1 LIIIVRVEVKLSP
14 SSDYEGIEPLSEW
27 THNPDDTDYDYDYDY
42 DLDSGRNV
50 PEIVLKQLESP
61 ELVVVR
67 VE

>member
-1 LIIIVRVEVKLSP
+1 MEVKLSP

-27 THNPDDTDYDYDYDY
+27 TNNPDKDNDYEYDYDYDY